1 MDFLEPAARNQA
13 PGAGAGSTATPEQR
27 LDGGPKGS
35 AERGRS
41 VAIIES
47 RGAGTKADS
56 VAGAG
61 TTLRL
66 VAGYLLLT
74 APLLPLGGVATAR
87 IAVAVLHVA
96 GAIGL
101 LVLARPKGPAAA
113 GLEGAPRYRSG
124 GVLARLLGDWAPLL
138 LLPLLYVELPILMG
152 GLPGPVRYYDPI
164 VAEMEGGLFGY
175 QPAFEWAGAWPSP
188 VLSELLH
195 ASYLSY
201 YALIYLP
208 PLLLYVGVTGARD
221 PVERSSAFHETVL
234 ALTVTF
240 LVCFA
245 IFVVFPVQGPR
256 YLGVLAGVPDG
267 PARDLVL
274 AVLERGSS
282 RGAAFPSSH
291 VAVAVA
297 QALLALRHQ
306 PRLGRWVMAL
316 ALGLAAGAVYGGF
329 HYAVDALAG
338 VAVGAVAVF
347 VARPRRPGKRS
358 SERVSDRPWTRPAEQ
373 A

>member
-1 MDFLEPAARNQA
+1 M
-13 PGAGAGSTATPEQR
+13 
-27 LDGGPKGS
+27 
-35 AERGRS
+35 
-41 VAIIES
+41 
-47 RGAGTKADS
+47 
-56 VAGAG
+56 
-61 TTLRL
+61 
-66 VAGYLLLT
+66 AGYLLLT
-74 APLLPLGGVATAR
+74 APLIPLGGVATAR

-101 LVLARPKGPAAA
+101 LVLAGPMGAGA

-124 GVLARLLGDWAPLL
+124 GVFARLLGDWAPLL
-138 LLPLLYVELPILMG
+138 LAPLLYVELPILMG
-152 GLPGPVRYYDPI
+152 GLPGPVRYHDPI
-164 VAEMEGGLFGY
+164 VAEMEGGLFGH

-188 VLSELLH
+188 ILSEVLH

-208 PLLLYVGVTGARD
+208 PLLLYVGMTGAGD
-221 PVERSSAFHETVL
+221 PVERSTAFQETVL

-240 LVCFA
+240 LVCFT

-256 YLGVLAGVPDG
+256 YLGVPAGVPDG

-282 RGAAFPSSH
+282 QGAAFPSSH
-291 VAVAVA
+291 VAVAVT
-297 QALLALRHQ
+297 QTLLTLRHQ

-316 ALGLAAGAVYGGF
+316 ALGLAVGAVYGGF

-338 VAVGAVAVF
+338 VAVAGVAVF
-347 VARPRRPGKRS
+347 AARRLRPGKRGS
-358 SERVSDRPWTRPAEQ
+358 KRASDPPWTRPADR